1 MVYETDTPR
10 AWPTGDW
17 PITVA
22 RGEDED
28 AREAGLMEHIGLV
41 RWTPARMRARLSD
54 VIGVY
59 KAAFLDVHEADP
71 ARAAIER
78 TMHARRHAERRDL
91 RAVAALLPDDR
102 LIGFAYALP
111 GQKGQWWHDV
121 VCDALQPEDAA
132 VWLSDC
138 LEIVEFH
145 VLPEFQGRGVGRELI
160 RELLREA
167 PQRTAA
173 LSALE
178 LPDSRARRLYASEGF
193 VPLLS
198 NFQFP
203 GSWVEYAVL
212 GKHLTATEP
221 AQGEQP
227 RSRGTAEPP
236 TGRAQEANGRRV
248 RAV

>member
-1 MVYETDTPR
+1 LAENIR
-10 AWPTGDW
+10 
-17 PITVA
+17 
-22 RGEDED
+22 
-28 AREAGLMEHIGLV
+28 LV
-41 RWTPARMRARLSD
+41 RWSSARMRARLAD

-59 KAAFLDVHEADP
+59 KAAFLDVHEPDP

-91 RAVAALLPDDR
+91 RVVAALLPDNR
-102 LIGFAYALP
+102 LIGFSYAMP
-111 GQKGQWWHDV
+111 GRKGQWWHDV
-121 VCDALQPEDAA
+121 VSDALRPEDAA
-132 VWLSDC
+132 IWLSDC

-145 VLPEFQGRGVGRELI
+145 VLPEFQGRGVGRGLL

-198 NFQFP
+198 NFRFP

-212 GKHLTATEP
+212 GKRLTPGPSHE
-221 AQGEQP
+221 GRERD
-227 RSRGTAEPP
+227 RSRGDGSPP
-236 TGRAQEANGRRV
+236 ARVDDGTGQRV